1 MDEKIKCRFRVDRD
15 LCIAVSACIV
25 AEPDIYLLD
34 DEAKAVIKPLELDD
48 IKEVEREVNEGEW
61 VTVETTQT
69 GFDRIMESARI
80 CPVLAIF
87 VEKEVDGNWV
97 QVYPE

>member
-1 MDEKIKCRFRVDRD
+1 MSSKIKCRFRVDRD

-25 AEPDIYLLD
+25 AEPDIYVLD
-34 DEAKAVIKPLELDD
+34 DEAKAIIKPLDLDD
-48 IKEVEREVNEGEW
+48 IKEMEREANEGSW
-61 VTVETTQT
+61 VTVETTQA
-69 GFDRIMESARI
+69 GFDRIMDSAKV

-87 VEKEVDGNWV
+87 VEVEEDGAWK